1 MRYIFLIL
9 GRACGFDTA
18 FTGEKLFSQSV
29 SVRMLSLKWVFQVVR
44 FLGGEEKKIDLGMA
58 TKPTLIFKRQCWLK
72 QHIKKKARTR
82 RNRIPRKLGWS
93 LLRLLCYK
101 NFFFSKK
108 NAFRGIKNSIFCRLQ
123 DEHWERGACSQHSFP
138 NKLKTLPGVL
148 KRELC
153 PNLTIPSTR

>member
-9 GRACGFDTA
+9 GRACGFDTT

-44 FLGGEEKKIDLGMA
+44 FLGGEEKKQIWAWQPSRRWFSSGSAGWNSTSKKRREREEIEFPENLGEVCYGCFA
-58 TKPTLIFKRQCWLK
+58 TKT
-72 QHIKKKARTR
+72 
-82 RNRIPRKLGWS
+82 
-93 LLRLLCYK
+93 
-101 NFFFSKK
+101 FFFKK
-108 NAFRGIKNSIFCRLQ
+108 IAFRGIKNSIFCRLQ

-148 KRELC
+148 KRGLC